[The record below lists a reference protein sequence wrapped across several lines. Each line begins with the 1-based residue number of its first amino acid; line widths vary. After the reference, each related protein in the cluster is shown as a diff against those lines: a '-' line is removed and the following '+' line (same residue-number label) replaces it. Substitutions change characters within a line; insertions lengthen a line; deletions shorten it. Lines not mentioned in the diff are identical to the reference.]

1 MNYEEY
7 KNLKGT
13 NFKRLVGVEKE
24 TFNKMV
30 EILKIEEKEKK
41 KRGGK
46 PSKKSWDIRKPM
58 LQKYKMDRR

>member
-41 KRGGK
+41 KEEVNQVR
-46 PSKKSWDIRKPM
+46 
-58 LQKYKMDRR
+58 Y